1 MKAAYIMIGEIVK
14 PQGVRGEVKLRPIT
28 SDVSRFEGLE
38 NAFFKRGE
46 SYVPVKFTVNRISPE
61 GVFLTV
67 EGVNDRNAAEKLRVK
82 FLYVDRA
89 HSLELTE
96 DETLICDLVGLKGVD
111 DEGAEVGT
119 LTEVLQP
126 GGNDVYVFKGP
137 RGEVLVPALKSVVQ
151 KVDLDAGEIVLVAA
165 RMAQV
170 AVYSDED

>member
-67 EGVNDRNAAEKLRVK
+67 EGVNDRNAAEKLRGK

-89 HSLELTE
+89 HSR
-96 DETLICDLVGLKGVD
+96 
-111 DEGAEVGT
+111 GAGRRT
-119 LTEVLQP
+119 RP
-126 GGNDVYVFKGP
+126 
-137 RGEVLVPALKSVVQ
+137 
-151 KVDLDAGEIVLVAA
+151 
-165 RMAQV
+165 
-170 AVYSDED
+170 